1 MLVNEPAP
9 AASGYVFVVA
19 NDGGMQ
25 TQGIELSAN
34 GRIINTAK
42 WRWDMGFNI
51 SKYRNK
57 ITQIPNGSMITSYG
71 GANVLTQVGLPA
83 NLFYGYKTNGVYT
96 SDNEATASGIKE
108 TQSNGTS
115 LTPKGGDVR
124 FVDTNHDGV
133 IDGKDAT
140 VIGNPNP
147 DFTGAISS
155 TLSYKR
161 ISVNALFTFSKGN
174 QIYNFNREQLEN
186 ESSFNNQTLDVLNR
200 WRVNGQ
206 VTDVPKATYGDPIGN
221 SRFSDRWIEDGSYL
235 RLRTISVVYNVPIK
249 AKGGLKS
256 VKIYATGNNLFT
268 LTKYLG
274 YDPEFSATESV
285 LTQGI
290 DTGLEPLFK
299 TVQLGVRIG
308 L

>member
-1 MLVNEPAP
+1 MLINEPAY
-9 AASGYVFVVA
+9 AASGFTYVVA

-25 TQGIELSAN
+25 TQGIELAAN
-34 GRIINTAK
+34 SRIVNGVK
-42 WRWDMGFNI
+42 WKWDMGFTI

-57 ITQIPNGSMITSYG
+57 ITQIPNGSMTTSYA
-71 GANVLTQVGLPA
+71 GATILTQVGSPA

-96 SDNEATASGIKE
+96 SDEEAASSGIKE
-108 TQSNGTS
+108 AQANGT
-115 LTPKGGDVR
+115 LLQPKGGDVR
-124 FVDTNHDGV
+124 FVDVNHDGIV
-133 IDGKDAT
+133 DSKDAQ

-147 DFTGAISS
+147 DFTGSISS
-155 TLSYKR
+155 TIAYKR
-161 ISVNALFTFSKGN
+161 VSVNALFTFSKGN
-174 QIYNFNREQLEN
+174 QIFNYDRQQLEA
-186 ESSFNNQTLDVLNR
+186 ESGFQNQTMAVLNR

-206 VTDVPKATYGDPIGN
+206 VTDIPKATYGDPIAN

-235 RLRTISVVYNVPIK
+235 RLRTLSVIYNVPLKTK
-249 AKGGLKS
+249 ALKS
-256 VKIYATGNNLFT
+256 LRIYATGNNLFT

-299 TVQLGVRIG
+299 SVQLGVRIG